1 MPSVG
6 CHYCSKFYKPVD
18 TIFFPEAQIGS
29 ELVSCMCKWWE
40 SFERFY
46 WPTWQFWSQHHKV
59 HWGVNHPLKNTTPS
73 FLPGSPLK
81 SANCPSQPLFRQSP
95 LYFGFSWTPLPPHLK
110 TGFFRFLVN
119 PHDIKTFLLLNI
131 SDFSFFYR
139 KSHPLFPI
147 NLPLKIEILQ
157 RPPFLKILLE
167 SESPPQQIKKG
178 GTL

>member
-1 MPSVG
+1 M
-6 CHYCSKFYKPVD
+6 
-18 TIFFPEAQIGS
+18 AQNW
-29 ELVSCMCKWWE
+29 LVVCASD
-40 SFERFY
+40 
-46 WPTWQFWSQHHKV
+46 
-59 HWGVNHPLKNTTPS
+59 
-73 FLPGSPLK
+73 GSPLK
-81 SANCPSQPLFRQSP
+81 DSTNQHDNSEVNTIKCIGVSTTPSKTPPPLFCQVPP
-95 LYFGFSWTPLPPHLK
+95 LNLQTVQANPFLDNPPYILVFLEPPSPPHLK

-119 PHDIKTFLLLNI
+119 PRDIKTFLLLNI

-157 RPPFLKILLE
+157 CTPFLKILLE

>member
-1 MPSVG
+1 M
-6 CHYCSKFYKPVD
+6 
-18 TIFFPEAQIGS
+18 AQNW
-29 ELVSCMCKWWE
+29 LVVCASD
-40 SFERFY
+40 
-46 WPTWQFWSQHHKV
+46 
-59 HWGVNHPLKNTTPS
+59 
-73 FLPGSPLK
+73 GSPLK
-81 SANCPSQPLFRQSP
+81 DSTNQHDNSEVNTIKCIGVSSTPSKTPPPLFCQVPP
-95 LYFGFSWTPLPPHLK
+95 LNLQTVQANPFLDNPRYILVFLEPPSPHLK

>member
-1 MPSVG
+1 M
-6 CHYCSKFYKPVD
+6 
-18 TIFFPEAQIGS
+18 AQNW
-29 ELVSCMCKWWE
+29 LVVCASD
-40 SFERFY
+40 
-46 WPTWQFWSQHHKV
+46 
-59 HWGVNHPLKNTTPS
+59 
-73 FLPGSPLK
+73 GSPLK
-81 SANCPSQPLFRQSP
+81 DSTNQHDNSEVNTIKCIGVSTTPSKTPPPLFCQVPP
-95 LYFGFSWTPLPPHLK
+95 LNLQTVQANPFLDNPPYILDFLEPPSPHLK

-119 PHDIKTFLLLNI
+119 PHDIKTFLLLNT
-131 SDFSFFYR
+131 SNFSFFYR

>member
-1 MPSVG
+1 MQFS
-6 CHYCSKFYKPVD
+6 SQRLKL
-18 TIFFPEAQIGS
+18 AQNW
-29 ELVSCMCKWWE
+29 LVVCASD
-40 SFERFY
+40 
-46 WPTWQFWSQHHKV
+46 
-59 HWGVNHPLKNTTPS
+59 
-73 FLPGSPLK
+73 GSPLK
-81 SANCPSQPLFRQSP
+81 DSTDQHDNSEVNTIKCIGVSTTPSK
-95 LYFGFSWTPLPPHLK
+95 TPLSLFCQVPPLNLQTVQANPFLDNPRYILVFLEPPSPHLK

-157 RPPFLKILLE
+157 CPPFLKILLE

>member
-1 MPSVG
+1 M
-6 CHYCSKFYKPVD
+6 
-18 TIFFPEAQIGS
+18 AQNW
-29 ELVSCMCKWWE
+29 LVVCASD
-40 SFERFY
+40 
-46 WPTWQFWSQHHKV
+46 
-59 HWGVNHPLKNTTPS
+59 
-73 FLPGSPLK
+73 GSPLK
-81 SANCPSQPLFRQSP
+81 DSTNQHDNSEVNTIKCIGVSTTPSKTPPPLFCQVPP
-95 LYFGFSWTPLPPHLK
+95 LNLQTVQANPFLDNPPYILVFLEPPPLPHLK

-119 PHDIKTFLLLNI
+119 PRDIKTFLLLNI

-157 RPPFLKILLE
+157 CPPFLKILLE

>member
-1 MPSVG
+1 MPAITVPNFTNQWIQFSS
-6 CHYCSKFYKPVD
+6 HRLKL
-18 TIFFPEAQIGS
+18 AQNWLVVCASDGS
-29 ELVSCMCKWWE
+29 
-40 SFERFY
+40 
-46 WPTWQFWSQHHKV
+46 
-59 HWGVNHPLKNTTPS
+59 PLKDSTNQHDNSEVNTIKCIVVSTTPS

-95 LYFGFSWTPLPPHLK
+95 LYFGFSWTPLPHLK

-119 PHDIKTFLLLNI
+119 PRDIKTFLLLNI

-157 RPPFLKILLE
+157 RTPFLKILLE